1 MNPPP
6 ASAPIAGWIAHLP
19 AAQFAM
25 IMGIGGLGLAW
36 RKAAEGLGASALIG
50 EAILALAALLF
61 ALILVGYLAKA
72 VRHPKAVAA
81 EFAHPVRSNFFA
93 TFSISLMI
101 LASALFPYAP
111 QPAHGLWAL
120 GAALQMGLTLRLMSR
135 WVLAPHEYAHFNP
148 GWFVP
153 VVGNIIAP
161 VLGVT
166 LGHAEIAWFF
176 FSVGLVFWLVLF
188 AALFE
193 RLVFHPPL
201 PARLAPSLFILIAP
215 PAVGFIGYQPL
226 AGHTLDVLARIL
238 FFTALFI
245 TLLVLLCWPL
255 WRKLPFGVT
264 WWAFTFPLDA
274 MALASLDYAS
284 LIGHTAAHWLAG
296 LCLGLASLAVLRV
309 FLYSAREMIKG
320 DLFPPE

>member
-1 MNPPP
+1 MKT
-6 ASAPIAGWIAHLP
+6 AEGSWLAHLP
-19 AAQFAM
+19 VAQFAA

-36 RKAAEGLGASALIG
+36 RKAAERLAAPALIG

-61 ALILVGYLAKA
+61 ALILLAYLAKTI
-72 VRHPKAVAA
+72 RHPALVAG

-111 QPAHGLWAL
+111 DPAHVLWAL

-135 WVLAPHEYAHFNP
+135 WVLAPHDYAQFNP

-161 VLGVT
+161 LLGVT
-166 LGHAEIAWFF
+166 LGHTEIAWFF

-215 PAVGFIGYQPL
+215 PAVGFLGYQAL
-226 AGHTLDVLARIL
+226 NGHQLDILARLL

-274 MALASLDYAS
+274 MALASLDYAG
-284 LIGHTAAHWLAG
+284 LIGHTSAHWLAG
-296 LCLGLASLAVLRV
+296 LALGLATLAVLWV
-309 FLYSAREMIKG
+309 FLYSSKLLISCK
-320 DLFPPE
+320 LFLPE